1 MWSEKLRL
9 FDQEAQPRFGANEF
23 LWPRSK
29 QEVKHKMKPLLA
41 VSIVLLQHHNTAAD
55 ALLLIQRLSTTT
67 MLISIRIKTFQNHL
81 SSLILWLSV
90 TFGRIRCIGDVY
102 AYSKTLQNRTLWLVF
117 FFSFKKKFWFLLW
130 REERKWH
137 ISMSTHEMA
146 SLRHKQL
153 YSAGSSINSLLVFL
167 EKAAQR
173 PSEKAQNHH
182 RSLFP

>member
-1 MWSEKLRL
+1 MKL
-9 FDQEAQPRFGANEF
+9 
-23 LWPRSK
+23 
-29 QEVKHKMKPLLA
+29 LLA
-41 VSIVLLQHHNTAAD
+41 VSIVSLQRHNTAAD

-117 FFSFKKKFWFLLW
+117 FFIYLKKVLLW

-146 SLRHKQL
+146 SLRYKQP

-167 EKAAQR
+167 EKAALW

-182 RSLFP
+182 RSPFP

>member
-1 MWSEKLRL
+1 MWSEKLQL

-29 QEVKHKMKPLLA
+29 QEVQHKMKLLLA
-41 VSIVLLQHHNTAAD
+41 VPIVSLQRHNTAAD

-102 AYSKTLQNRTLWLVF
+102 AYSKTLQNRTLWLF
-117 FFSFKKKFWFLLW
+117 CFFSFKKSFGFCSEEKKENDTLVWVLMRWLLW
-130 REERKWH
+130 D
-137 ISMSTHEMA
+137 
-146 SLRHKQL
+146 
-153 YSAGSSINSLLVFL
+153 INNEFYKLLVGVL

-182 RSLFP
+182 RSPFP

>member
-117 FFSFKKKFWFLLW
+117 FFFHLKKSFGFYSEEKKENDTLVWVLMRWLLW
-130 REERKWH
+130 D
-137 ISMSTHEMA
+137 
-146 SLRHKQL
+146 
-153 YSAGSSINSLLVFL
+153 INNCIQQGVL
-167 EKAAQR
+167 
-173 PSEKAQNHH
+173 
-182 RSLFP
+182 